1 MKMSSVLVFKMVSVT
16 KSGDYYQVLFHNGL
30 DTEDEPYFMIQRQF
44 EFPDGDVCHFE
55 SDIENLIE
63 HCKAESVSLSKKALR
78 ISYGKLQRRDVE
90 IKFDLRSTEFQELAS
105 TLREM
110 IPEAKVEV

>member
-1 MKMSSVLVFKMVSVT
+1 MKMSSVLAFKMVSVT
-16 KSGDYYQVLFHNGL
+16 KSGDYYQILFHDGL

-90 IKFDLRSTEFQELAS
+90 IKFDLHGTEFQELAS

-110 IPEAKVEV
+110 IPETKVEV